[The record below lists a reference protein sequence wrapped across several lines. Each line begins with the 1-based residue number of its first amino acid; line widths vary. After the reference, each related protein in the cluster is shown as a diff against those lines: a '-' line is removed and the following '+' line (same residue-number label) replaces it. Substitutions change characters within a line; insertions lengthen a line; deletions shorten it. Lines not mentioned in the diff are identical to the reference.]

1 MSEDVS
7 ATMRVG
13 ITVILVAALVAV
25 VLNLMVMSNSLL
37 NNGQTTLQSGIDSVS
52 AQEFAVYDNTKVSG
66 TQVATAMSLFSGR
79 DVAIVIQTK
88 AFRENNSH
96 AGTNQA
102 GTALNYG
109 ALLTGDGNSSTPSNF
124 PIAFKVNDT
133 GGNLK
138 FATTGNT
145 SGAIKG
151 GPMNFNDSSYKDPTS
166 GGSTNTIAS
175 IRIPGDSSATPINV
189 TTFLTTQAKTAWV
202 VTYSASEV
210 AGGKCAMYRTAG
222 ASFWTGQ
229 LHNTNGLVDGNYD
242 VIGTTELG
250 NDAYLLSSSRFSSVL
265 IKDQTGSIIGIFF
278 QQLN

>member
-66 TQVATAMSLFSGR
+66 TQVSTAMSLFSGR

-96 AGTNQA
+96 EGSNQA

-109 ALLTGDGNSSTPSNF
+109 ALLTGDGNSSTSSNF
-124 PIAFKVNDT
+124 PIAFKVNDAGDNHT
-133 GGNLK
+133 

-145 SGAIKG
+145 NGAIKG
-151 GPMNFNDSSYKDPTS
+151 GPMNFNDTSYKVQTGP
-166 GGSTNTIAS
+166 GAIATIA
-175 IRIPGDSSATPINV
+175 IPGDSGNTDINV
-189 TTFLTTQAKTAWV
+189 TTFLTSQAKTAWV

-210 AGGKCAMYRTAG
+210 AGGRCAMYRTAG

-229 LHNTNGLVDGNYD
+229 LHNTNGMVDSNYD
-242 VIGTTELG
+242 VIGTTVLG